1 MKKSEDR
8 FMDIWDTIKQS
19 SIHIIE
25 VTEGKEVRVEGR
37 TYSKR

>member
-1 MKKSEDR
+1 MKTSEDR
-8 FMDIWDTIKQS
+8 FINIWDTMKQS

-25 VTEGKEVRVEGR
+25 VTEGKEIKVEGR